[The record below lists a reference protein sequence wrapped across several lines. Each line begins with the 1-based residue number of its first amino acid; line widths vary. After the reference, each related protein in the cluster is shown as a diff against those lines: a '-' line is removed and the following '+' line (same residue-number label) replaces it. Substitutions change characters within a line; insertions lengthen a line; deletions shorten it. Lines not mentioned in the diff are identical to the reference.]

1 MQTES
6 AVSKLKSTSAL
17 RLGCHQLSMKTG
29 HKNKAQCQG
38 ELGNPTLTLLKAN
51 SDFDFR
57 LQRTVHVAIPQNAQ
71 ENASVGSEV
80 SFSS

>member
-6 AVSKLKSTSAL
+6 AVSKLKRTSAL
-17 RLGCHQLSMKTG
+17 RLGCHQLSMKTS

-38 ELGNPTLTLLKAN
+38 ELGNPTLTLLAN

-57 LQRTVHVAIPQNAQ
+57 LQRIVHVAIPQNAQ